1 MSGVL
6 FDALLPDFSIPGR
19 ATGVKPTEVFE
30 PLVHRN
36 PGQPP
41 VFEPLSPAH
50 KVAGAGPAATKGDYR
65 LPLNVGRSRTEIAAP
80 ASSHRTEKEN
90 RLDVAWET
98 VEKLQAEHAAA
109 LASLNDAHS
118 AEIAALHEANAT
130 ANARMIHASL
140 ETSQKTLSE
149 ALERHLL
156 AILGPILTQ
165 KHQRASIEKLSG
177 DAVALLDDPAISRLN
192 VSGPSALLESFRAAV
207 GDKIG
212 RCVLTP
218 SESLEL
224 QLTIDESV
232 MSTRFGEWQA
242 ELERVAYE

>member
-19 ATGVKPTEVFE
+19 ATDAEPAGIFE
-30 PLVHRN
+30 PFVQRG
-36 PGQPP
+36 PGSNP

-50 KVAGAGPAATKGDYR
+50 KGAAANLASRKGNDRVPANAGQP
-65 LPLNVGRSRTEIAAP
+65 RTDFSEL
-80 ASSHRTEKEN
+80 ASPPGAEKES
-90 RLDVAWET
+90 RLDVAWEA
-98 VEKLQAEHAAA
+98 VEKLQAEHATA
-109 LASLNDAHS
+109 LAGLNDAHS
-118 AEIAALHEANAT
+118 AEIAALHEANA
-130 ANARMIHASL
+130 RVIHASL
-140 ETSQKTLSE
+140 ETSQKTLSD

-165 KHQRASIEKLSG
+165 KHQRASVEKLAS
-177 DAVALLDDPAISRLN
+177 DAMAILDDPAISRLK
-192 VSGPSALLESFRAAV
+192 VSGPSALLEAFRAAV

-212 RCVLTP
+212 QYVLSP
-218 SESLEL
+218 SEGVEL

-232 MSTRFGEWQA
+232 MSTRFSEWQA